1 MADEATLRISLS
13 IRKGNLTY
21 QSQPTAFNA
30 DVTGTNGPAPGAFNV
45 STDGTNVDL
54 SELTTPGL
62 CRLMNLD
69 DTNYVELRHV
79 GAGHVQVLPARR
91 NSARRK
97 STCIRLSRHL
107 ASEYAATGTS
117 PYRTHNNTLRL
128 KANTAACKC
137 VVEAFEA

>member
-69 DTNYVELRHV
+69 DTNYVEWGVWDPDTSRFYPL
-79 GAGHVQVLPARR
+79 GEILPGE
-91 NSARRK
+91 SYV
-97 STCIRLSRHL
+97 IRLSRHL
-107 ASEYAATGTS
+107 TSEYAATGTS
-117 PYRTHNNTLRL
+117 VPDTNNTLRL